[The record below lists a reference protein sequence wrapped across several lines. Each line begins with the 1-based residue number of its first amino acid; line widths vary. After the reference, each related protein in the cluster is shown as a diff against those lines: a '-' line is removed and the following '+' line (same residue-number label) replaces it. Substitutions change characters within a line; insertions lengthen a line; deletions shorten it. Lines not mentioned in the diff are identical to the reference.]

1 LPLNKNPQLLARGL
15 SAVCGPSLGADLF
28 YAFCKLFQQ
37 IFCMKS
43 PLAAAVIATVFFAQF
58 LGVLMLDF

>member
-1 LPLNKNPQLLARGL
+1 
-15 SAVCGPSLGADLF
+15 
-28 YAFCKLFQQ
+28 
-37 IFCMKS
+37 MKS